1 MTAEQFYDSFAD
13 IDSTYITE
21 AIDRRSIGKRSVW
34 VKIACCIAVLLVFGT
49 CVSQTPLMKHGF
61 YITKQDEQ
69 YFLRNG
75 FHPTTNSDTSDT
87 MNNCEMWHGV
97 SFDSVEEMRD
107 DFLNYQFN
115 ESEIAHIEALL
126 ERHNGLVPIPDLTRL
141 CKPVLPNDVS
151 TNGRVQWSGSA
162 SYSFSVSCNNI
173 YRLSMNT
180 ITKSYFEETPDRIFN
195 LSVRD
200 RLEVIYQEQIE
211 DRNATLYRT
220 RSPKNGHISEFI
232 FYTLTDGDK
241 TIYVYES
248 YFYPGYS
255 PENLSAF
262 IKMYIQD
269 DDRYAYVYMDNYEI
283 RPTMEWLLS
292 FGLEKLPE

>member
-1 MTAEQFYDSFAD
+1 MTAEQLYDSLAD
-13 IDSTYITE
+13 IDETYISE
-21 AIDRRSIGKRSVW
+21 ATDTLPKRNGSVW
-34 VKIACCIAVLLVFGT
+34 IKIACCITVILALGAWL
-49 CVSQTPLMKHGF
+49 SQTPLLKHGF
-61 YITKQDEQ
+61 YIAKQDEQ

-75 FHPTTNSDTSDT
+75 FLPTTNSDTSDT
-87 MNNCEMWHGV
+87 MLNCEAWHGV
-97 SFDSVEEMRD
+97 HFDSVEEMRD
-107 DFLNYQFN
+107 DFLNYQFT

-126 ERHNGLVPIPDLTRL
+126 ERHNGLVPIPDLSRL
-141 CKPVLPNDVS
+141 CKPVLPDDVS

-180 ITKSYFEETPDRIFN
+180 ITKSHFEETPDSIFN

-200 RLEVIYQEQIE
+200 RLEVIHQEQIE

-248 YFYPGYS
+248 YYQTGYS